1 MYFKTEGENIMNDN
15 LTELCNHSLP
25 MLALRGIVL
34 FPKATLHFDVGREKS
49 IKALDAAMKSDQL
62 IFLVAQIDAD
72 IAEPTFDQLHTTGV
86 LARVK
91 QVLKQSNDIM
101 RVIVE
106 GISRAVIEEE
116 IDKEPFFSVK
126 IKPVPEISVDNVAAS
141 ASLRAV
147 KQLFGEY
154 LSVAPNI
161 PRDILQKI
169 SSANDVGRLADYIAS
184 NILFDYSKKQII
196 LEIDDPIERMDALIE
211 FLTEEI
217 EIIKLENTVNQK
229 TKERIDKN
237 QREYYLREQLH
248 VIQEELGMGEDFE
261 TEVLEYREKILRC
274 GFSKEIAELLFR
286 ETAKLERLPMGSQES
301 GVIRSYL
308 DACLEL
314 PWNKY
319 TKEKLDLEKVKK
331 ALDKD
336 HYGLQKVK
344 ERIIEILAVRKLSPA
359 SHAQIICLVGP
370 PGVGKTSIARSIGK
384 AINRKTERIALG
396 GIRDE
401 AEIRG
406 HRRTYIGAMPG
417 RIIAAITKAKSMNPL
432 LILDEVDKL
441 GNDIKGDPTSAL
453 LEVLDMEQNNSFHD
467 HYIDFPFDLSSTMFI
482 ATANDASMIPPP
494 LLDRM
499 EVIHLSSYTREEKF
513 TIAKKHLIPKQLKH
527 TGLNA
532 SLCKIKDDAV
542 YELIDGYTSEAGV
555 RNLERTLQTLFAKV
569 AVKFLTGDEKKYVIT
584 AQNIEEY
591 LGVRKIKPDTVGA
604 FDEVGVVTG
613 LAWTSVGGEVLP
625 VEASVMDGTGKL
637 ELTGNLGDVMKESA
651 QAAITCI
658 RSNAAKY
665 GIDPDFYK
673 NKDIHIHAPEGAVP
687 KDGPSAGITMAT
699 AVLSAL
705 TNTTV
710 NRFVAMTGEITLRGR
725 VLPIGGLKEKTM
737 AAYRFGIKRVLIPEA
752 NVPDLEEI
760 DEKVK
765 SAIEFVPVRYFDDVV
780 HQAFTA
786 PIASSENIAVTPVI
800 DKKISNAANSVRTN

>member
-1 MYFKTEGENIMNDN
+1 MNDN
-15 LTELCNHSLP
+15 ITETTNYTVP
-25 MLALRGIVL
+25 MLPLRGIVL
-34 FPKATLHFDVGREKS
+34 FPNATLHFDVGRDKS
-49 IKALDAAMKSDQL
+49 IKALNQAMKTDQL
-62 IFLVAQIDAD
+62 IFLSAQTDAD
-72 IAEPTFDQLHTTGV
+72 VTEPSFDQIYKIGV

-91 QVLKQSNDIM
+91 QMLKQSNNVM
-101 RVIVE
+101 RVMVE
-106 GISRAVIEEE
+106 GISRAVIESELSE
-116 IDKEPFFSVK
+116 EPFFTVSVWC
-126 IKPVPEISVDNVAAS
+126 IPEYPEDTTMAS

-147 KQLFGEY
+147 KQLFAEY
-154 LSVAPNI
+154 LSVSPNV
-161 PRDILQKI
+161 PRDMLQKI
-169 SSANDVGRLADYIAS
+169 SSAKDLGRLSDFIAS
-184 NILFDYSKKQII
+184 NILFDFAKKQLI
-196 LEIDDPIERMDALIE
+196 LEITDPVERAEKLIE
-211 FLTEEI
+211 LLSEEI
-217 EIIKLENTVNQK
+217 EIVKLESTVNQK

-237 QREYYLREQLH
+237 QRDYYLREQLH
-248 VIQEELGMGEDFE
+248 VIQDELGMGEDFE
-261 TEVLEYREKILRC
+261 SEAFEYREKIMKANL
-274 GFSKEIAELLFR
+274 SDDITDILLKEV
-286 ETAKLERLPMGSQES
+286 AKLERMPMGSQEGS
-301 GVIRSYL
+301 VVRSYL
-308 DACLEL
+308 DACLDL

-319 TKEKLDLEKVKK
+319 TKEKLDLDKVKK

-336 HYGLQKVK
+336 HYGLDKVK
-344 ERIIEILAVRKLSPA
+344 ERIIEILAVRRLAPD
-359 SHAQIICLVGP
+359 SHAQIMCLVGP

-384 AINRKTERIALG
+384 AVNRKTERIALG

-417 RIIAAITKAKSMNPL
+417 RIIAAVTKAKSMNPL

-453 LEVLDMEQNNSFHD
+453 LEVLDTEQNNSFHD

-513 TIAKKHLIPKQLKH
+513 AIAKKYLIPKQLKH
-527 TGLNA
+527 TGLTA
-532 SLCKIKDDAV
+532 SICKIKDDAV

-555 RNLERTLQTLFAKV
+555 RNLERTLQSLFAKI
-569 AVKFLTGDEKKYVIT
+569 AVKYLTSDVKKYVI
-584 AQNIEEY
+584 AAENVSEY
-591 LGVRKIKPDTVGA
+591 LGIRKIKPDNVGA
-604 FDEVGVVTG
+604 FDEIGVVTG

-625 VEASVMDGTGKL
+625 VEVSVMEGSGKL

-651 QAAITCI
+651 QAAVTCI

-665 GIDPDFYK
+665 GVDPDFYK

-705 TNTTV
+705 TNTPV

-737 AAYRFGIKRVLIPEA
+737 AAYRFGIKKVLIPEA
-752 NVPDLEEI
+752 NVPDLEEV

-765 SAIEFVPVRYFDDVV
+765 NEIEFVPVRYFDDVV
-780 HQAFTA
+780 QQAFSA
-786 PIASSENIAVTPVI
+786 PITATDKIAVAPII
-800 DKKISNAANSVRTN
+800 DKKIGIANTARTN